1 MLYDD
6 DTSLKELTN
15 SLFKFQYCFVHPY
28 EPGVFVLHTLLTGIP
43 VFVMVHLLHYL
54 GKISPTNRSLII
66 FFNFFHPLLYC
77 RREKSKRM
85 VRNDV
90 FGDGVG
96 VSMDFPSVRDIV
108 HAINRT
114 CP

>member
-28 EPGVFVLHTLLTGIP
+28 EPGVFVLHTLLNGVP

-54 GKISPTNRSLII
+54 GRKCKFAFVLCVISQDFKITS
-66 FFNFFHPLLYC
+66 
-77 RREKSKRM
+77 
-85 VRNDV
+85 
-90 FGDGVG
+90 
-96 VSMDFPSVRDIV
+96 
-108 HAINRT
+108 
-114 CP
+114 